1 MMVGIIGSSISQVM
15 WLCASFRLLAA
26 AARKVSSAVPISSIG
41 SSTNS
46 IWPIASSDMSRVRA
60 MPVANCAL
68 SLIASSDSSRVH
80 SPSRHAAAIL
90 PLTMAPREAGV
101 ASSGSSDCRS
111 RSPAVASSTSAAP
124 PRKAVMI
131 RKYGSI
137 TDSISP
143 RWASGVATSRVPT
156 LTGCATEASMP
167 RASRRNA
174 PTWPE

>member
-1 MMVGIIGSSISQVM
+1 MVGIIGSSISQVM

-26 AARKVSSAVPISSIG
+26 AARKVSREVPTSSIG

-46 IWPIASSDMSRVRA
+46 ILAIDSIDMSRVRA

-68 SLIASSDSSRVH
+68 SLIASSDSSSDT
-80 SPSRHAAAIL
+80 SPSTQAAMIL
-90 PLTMAPREAGV
+90 PVTIAPRAAGV
-101 ASSGSSDCRS
+101 ASNGSSVCRS

-137 TDSISP
+137 TDSIRP
-143 RWASGVATSRVPT
+143 RLASGVDTSSVLV
-156 LTGCATEASMP
+156 LTGCATAGSIP
-167 RASRRNA
+167 RASRRSA
-174 PTWPE
+174 PTWPL